1 MEVKLPKKKRQ
12 YAQNTNEHNDET
24 LVVSN
29 RNMVIVGAN
38 GTGKTRLGVFFER
51 QNLKL
56 VHRISAQKSLAMPE
70 NVFFGSRI
78 EAENTFRFGLSHEKE
93 NILLSNKING
103 RWQGHPE
110 IALLNDF
117 ENLVKA
123 LYSEESDISIGFRR
137 NYSQASPMEK
147 PKTRLDT
154 IQEIW
159 ERLITHRKLHV
170 KTGNIVVE
178 KKSSSQASE
187 PEDDACKY
195 NASNLSDGERV
206 VFYLIGSV
214 LCAIPNALIII
225 DEPELHLHKSI
236 SNKLWNEIEKTR
248 PDCTFVYITH
258 DIDFALSRTN
268 AVKIWTRGYDGKDW
282 DYEVLAEETP
292 IPETLYLEILGSR
305 APVLFIEGDLN
316 SIDYKLLPHIF
327 PDLTIKPLGSCE
339 KVFNTTTSFNGKKEF
354 HQVSAYGLIDRD
366 RMTEENITHIATPN
380 IWIANVA
387 EIENFLLLEGVVKS
401 VASAINR
408 DANTI
413 FEQVKNNVI
422 AFFAREIE
430 KQALEHTMAQLD
442 RIFQKTVNM
451 KEIKS
456 FEALDKSLQDFVPQS
471 YGKDIFDKT
480 RNAFQDMIDNSKYD
494 EILQVFNNKGIVSE
508 SKVAELCGLSSK
520 NGEYLDFIV
529 RMLKHQKDRA
539 AIVKDAIIA
548 QIRNYNI

>member
-1 MEVKLPKKKRQ
+1 
-12 YAQNTNEHNDET
+12 
-24 LVVSN
+24 
-29 RNMVIVGAN
+29 
-38 GTGKTRLGVFFER
+38 
-51 QNLKL
+51 
-56 VHRISAQKSLAMPE
+56 MPE

-78 EAENTFRFGLSHEKE
+78 EAENTFRFCLSHEKE

-529 RMLKHQKDRA
+529 RMLKHQKDKA

>member
-1 MEVKLPKKKRQ
+1 M
-12 YAQNTNEHNDET
+12 
-24 LVVSN
+24 
-29 RNMVIVGAN
+29 
-38 GTGKTRLGVFFER
+38 
-51 QNLKL
+51 
-56 VHRISAQKSLAMPE
+56 
-70 NVFFGSRI
+70 
-78 EAENTFRFGLSHEKE
+78 
-93 NILLSNKING
+93 
-103 RWQGHPE
+103 
-110 IALLNDF
+110 
-117 ENLVKA
+117 
-123 LYSEESDISIGFRR
+123 
-137 NYSQASPMEK
+137 
-147 PKTRLDT
+147 
-154 IQEIW
+154 
-159 ERLITHRKLHV
+159 
-170 KTGNIVVE
+170 
-178 KKSSSQASE
+178 
-187 PEDDACKY
+187 
-195 NASNLSDGERV
+195 
-206 VFYLIGSV
+206 
-214 LCAIPNALIII
+214 
-225 DEPELHLHKSI
+225 
-236 SNKLWNEIEKTR
+236 
-248 PDCTFVYITH
+248 
-258 DIDFALSRTN
+258 
-268 AVKIWTRGYDGKDW
+268 
-282 DYEVLAEETP
+282 
-292 IPETLYLEILGSR
+292 
-305 APVLFIEGDLN
+305 
-316 SIDYKLLPHIF
+316 
-327 PDLTIKPLGSCE
+327 GSCE

-529 RMLKHQKDRA
+529 RMLKHQKDKA

>member
-1 MEVKLPKKKRQ
+1 M
-12 YAQNTNEHNDET
+12 
-24 LVVSN
+24 
-29 RNMVIVGAN
+29 
-38 GTGKTRLGVFFER
+38 
-51 QNLKL
+51 
-56 VHRISAQKSLAMPE
+56 SL
-70 NVFFGSRI
+70 NFI
-78 EAENTFRFGLSHEKE
+78 C
-93 NILLSNKING
+93 I
-103 RWQGHPE
+103 
-110 IALLNDF
+110 
-117 ENLVKA
+117 
-123 LYSEESDISIGFRR
+123 
-137 NYSQASPMEK
+137 
-147 PKTRLDT
+147 
-154 IQEIW
+154 
-159 ERLITHRKLHV
+159 
-170 KTGNIVVE
+170 
-178 KKSSSQASE
+178 
-187 PEDDACKY
+187 
-195 NASNLSDGERV
+195 NLS
-206 VFYLIGSV
+206 
-214 LCAIPNALIII
+214 PT
-225 DEPELHLHKSI
+225 
-236 SNKLWNEIEKTR
+236 KLWNEIEKTR

-529 RMLKHQKDRA
+529 RMLKHQKDKA